1 MGLLLLPDGQPFTL
15 RARTLVGR
23 GPHCDLRLGRRESST
38 DHAAFRWTGQSWEL
52 HDLASRNGTRVNGE
66 RLGAH
71 WRLLSVGDRLQ
82 FGSVEDAFQVA
93 ALGPPSTWAVALDG
107 GPSRSTTTEMLALPS
122 EDEPLMMIT
131 VDELGNWMLE
141 QGETSRP
148 VTDREVLTVAGR
160 TFQLCLPGPTDG
172 TWEEDPNLIDIE
184 QIALRFRV
192 SLDEEHVEVDL
203 LHRGR
208 AISLGAR
215 GFHYP
220 LLLLARARL
229 QDQGQAN
236 LPASAH
242 GWILSDTLQRMLRV
256 DANRLSVD
264 LFRARKQLADLGV
277 EGAQHLIERR
287 VEARQLRLAV
297 ANLQILPLT

>member
-203 LHRGR
+203 
-208 AISLGAR
+208 
-215 GFHYP
+215 
-220 LLLLARARL
+220 
-229 QDQGQAN
+229 
-236 LPASAH
+236 
-242 GWILSDTLQRMLRV
+242 ILSDTLQRMLRV